1 MYVLKYLQGA
11 RPFLSSKL
19 RRSAVQSCSAGGN
32 ICLVSYPRERPMPL
46 YEDMSGITC
55 SVQLNQLL
63 IEDGRDQDSSVLS
76 GNLPF

>member
-1 MYVLKYLQGA
+1 
-11 RPFLSSKL
+11 
-19 RRSAVQSCSAGGN
+19 
-32 ICLVSYPRERPMPL
+32 MPL